1 MKRLFSLVALLL
13 LCSATAAFAL
23 TDEEYRDFIEE
34 SPVFAAAEKEM
45 NSVWK
50 QLKAALPQEEYKKLL
65 VEQRAWLQQRDKT
78 VEQMGK
84 DQARAQE
91 TGEVG
96 VNIWPSQMY
105 GLVTEQ
111 RVGVLKAKLAKVKR

>member
-1 MKRLFSLVALLL
+1 MKRLFSLVVLLL
-13 LCSATAAFAL
+13 LCSAGAASAL
-23 TDEEYRDFIEE
+23 SDEQYRQFIEE
-34 SPVFAAAEKEM
+34 SPVFAEAEREM

-65 VEQRAWLQQRDKT
+65 AEQRAWLKQRDAQ
-78 VEQMGK
+78 VSEMHAA
-84 DQARAQE
+84 QARGQE

-105 GLVTEQ
+105 GNVTEQ
-111 RVGVLKAKLAKVKR
+111 RVAVLKAKLAKVKR